1 MKKSRTI
8 LAFVSATLFVV
19 MLFTCCSGS
28 NSYEKQLAT
37 SWYAEGE
44 DSPAFTLY
52 SDGTCEIDGEYGTG
66 KWSVVN
72 EDQLKLTNFYGESIV
87 VTIVSIEDG
96 CLTIS
101 DGGENT
107 AYMWNSPQKQH
118 LDI

>member
-8 LAFVSATLFVV
+8 LAVVSAMLFVV
-19 MLFTCCSGS
+19 MLFTGCGGR

-37 SWYAEGE
+37 SWYAEGD

-52 SDGTCEIDGEYGTG
+52 SDGTCEIDGAYGTG

-72 EDQLKLTNFYGESIV
+72 EDQLKLTTFFGESV
-87 VTIVSIEDG
+87 VITIVSIENG

-101 DGGENT
+101 DGGANT
-107 AYMWNSPQKQH
+107 AQMWNSPQK
-118 LDI
+118 

>member
-1 MKKSRTI
+1 MKKSKTI
-8 LAFVSATLFVV
+8 LSIVSA
-19 MLFTCCSGS
+19 MLLVLMMFTGCGGS
-28 NSYEKQLAT
+28 DSYEKQLAA
-37 SWYAEGE
+37 SWYAEGD

-72 EDQLKLTNFYGESIV
+72 EEQLKLTNFYGESMV

-101 DGGENT
+101 DGGENV
-107 AYMWNSPQKQH
+107 AYMWNSPQK
-118 LDI
+118 